1 MIDLWDSLAR
11 TISALAVVLLLMGL
25 VAWVARRVLGQR
37 NVLTGAA
44 PMVQVLANTYLAP
57 RKSIALV
64 SIAGEYLIIGMT
76 ATDLVPLGRID
87 DHQKVQM
94 FLADSARSGNTSFLA
109 PSSSGPANWF
119 QHLSETLR
127 QTKKGGHEE

>member
-25 VAWVARRVLGQR
+25 VAWGARRVLGSR
-37 NVLTGAA
+37 GTLSGAT
-44 PMVQVLANTYLAP
+44 PLVQVLANTYLAP

-64 SIAGEYLIIGMT
+64 SIAGEYLIVGMT

-87 DHQKVQM
+87 DQQKVQT
-94 FLADSARSGNTSFLA
+94 FLADSARSGNASLLA
-109 PSSSGPANWF
+109 PSTAGPATWL
-119 QHLSETLR
+119 QHLADTLR
-127 QTKKGGHEE
+127 QPKKGSHDE